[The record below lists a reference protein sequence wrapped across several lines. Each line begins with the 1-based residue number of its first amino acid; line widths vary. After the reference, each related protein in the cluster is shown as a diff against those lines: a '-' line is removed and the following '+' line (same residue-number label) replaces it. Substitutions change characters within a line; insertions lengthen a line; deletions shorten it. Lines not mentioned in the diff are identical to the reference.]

1 MPFGPTGKEA
11 SSGAETLRGDG
22 LQIVKGE
29 GNNLGAEW
37 IGFRLGLFFGGD
49 EISVGI
55 EIQATR
61 SWSPLHRSKTAAAS
75 PRNPLDVTCAQGR
88 RPNTERQS
96 HGALTNPS

>member
-1 MPFGPTGKEA
+1 MPSGLYRSSERFASDQHREMPFGPSGKEA

-55 EIQATR
+55 ELQATR
-61 SWSPLHRSKTAAAS
+61 
-75 PRNPLDVTCAQGR
+75 
-88 RPNTERQS
+88 
-96 HGALTNPS
+96 